1 MKFGKMV
8 YRGTIAVDIDGVL
21 ADFEGKFCEDFGYK
35 NRHIYKLGDRYPD
48 LDRDLIL
55 EYVQNPSNYVDLA
68 PIFGGLLFTR
78 QAHTR
83 GWYILLVT
91 ARDRSLREV
100 TKNWLAKYSVVYHE
114 LYFAKNKREAIQDF
128 DALNPTRKVAIVV
141 DDSVSVLESMPEKYG
156 ISWWQEWNIGYH
168 PSMWYES
175 GKMKLY
181 MQPHHKSTP
190 VGVWDRVGK

>member
-35 NRHIYKLGDRYPD
+35 NRHMYKLGDRYPD

-68 PIFGGLLFTR
+68 PIFGGILFTR
-78 QAHTR
+78 QAHAR

-114 LYFAKNKREAIQDF
+114 LYFTKNKREAIQDF

-141 DDSVSVLESMPEKYG
+141 DDSVSVLESMPERYCVA
-156 ISWWQEWNIGYH
+156 WNQ
-168 PSMWYES
+168 PWNCWYYPNIWYS
-175 GKMKLY
+175 GSDMKL
-181 MQPHHKSTP
+181 MLDTENQKW
-190 VGVWDRVGK
+190 VGVWDKVGK